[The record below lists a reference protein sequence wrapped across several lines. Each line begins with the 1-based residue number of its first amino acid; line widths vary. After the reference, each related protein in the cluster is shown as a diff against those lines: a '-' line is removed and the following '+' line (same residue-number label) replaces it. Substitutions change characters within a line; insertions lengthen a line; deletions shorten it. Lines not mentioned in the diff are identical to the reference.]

1 MAVKQMKFETDAR
14 ADIASGLSQLAR
26 AVKATLGPRGR
37 NVVLQKSF
45 GSPRITK
52 DGVTVSKE
60 IELPQPFEN
69 MGAKLVNMVASKT
82 GDVAGDGTTTAT
94 VLAEAIYT
102 LGLRSVTVGT
112 NPVIIQRGIT
122 KAAEIAAE
130 AITAQAKKVKGR
142 EDYKRV
148 ATISANGDEKIGD
161 LMADAMEKVGKE
173 GVITVDEGKATDSTL
188 EYTEGMQFDKGYL
201 SPYFL
206 TNPTTLEAALENAYI
221 LLHEK
226 KISNLAEL
234 LPLLNKIVTS
244 ARPLLIIAED
254 VESEALAALVVN
266 KLRGVLQVC
275 AVKAPGFGDRRKAMM
290 ADLAVVTGGK
300 FISEDL
306 GLKLEN
312 VEIEDMGNAKHI
324 VVDKDKTLI
333 VEGGGKRKEIES
345 RAEQIR
351 KQIEATTSDYDRE
364 KLQERLAKL
373 TGGVAV
379 IRAGAATEM
388 EMKER
393 KDLIDDALHATRAA
407 AEEGIVPGGGVAFL
421 RAIEAVENGKRQAKG
436 DEKIGFDIVAEALRS
451 PARQIA
457 DNAGEDGQVVV
468 AEILEN
474 KNPSWGYNAATGEFG
489 DMFKLGIIDPA
500 KVSKTALLNA
510 ASVAGLALDDRC
522 PDHRIEREGKGD
534 HEADA
539 PLPARSS
546 DPSLTKVN
554 RDCAKARRYLVR
566 ALCLRVF
573 PALLPMWD
581 RADEDRNI
589 NDFPNVG

>member
-1 MAVKQMKFETDAR
+1 MASKQMKFESDAR
-14 ADIASGLSQLAR
+14 AEIASGLSQLAR
-26 AVKATLGPRGR
+26 AVKATLGPRGK

-52 DGVTVSKE
+52 DGVSVAKE

-69 MGAKLVNMVASKT
+69 MGAKLVQTVANKT

-94 VLAEAIYT
+94 VLAEAIFRE
-102 LGLRSVTVGT
+102 GLKYVTAGNA
-112 NPVIIQRGIT
+112 NPVTIQRGIL
-122 KAAEIAAE
+122 KAAEVAAD
-130 AITAQAKKVKGR
+130 AITAQSKKVKGR
-142 EDYKRV
+142 DDYKRV
-148 ATISANGDEKIGD
+148 ATISANGDDLIGN

-173 GVITVDEGKATDSTL
+173 GVITVDEGKSTESVL

-206 TNPTTLEAALENAYI
+206 TNPTTLQAILEDAYI

-234 LPLLNKIVTS
+234 LPLLNKIVTGGK
-244 ARPLLIIAED
+244 PLLIIAED
-254 VESEALAALVVN
+254 VDAEALAALVVN
-266 KLRGVLQVC
+266 KLRGVLNIC

-290 ADLAVVTGGK
+290 GDLAAVTGGK

-312 VEIEDMGNAKHI
+312 VELEDLGSAKRI
-324 VVDKDKTLI
+324 VIDKDNTLI
-333 VEGGGKRKEIES
+333 VEGGGKKKDIDART
-345 RAEQIR
+345 EQIR
-351 KQIEATTSDYDRE
+351 MQIEKTTSDYDRE

-379 IRAGAATEM
+379 VKAGANTET

-421 RAIEAVENGKRQAKG
+421 RAIEAVDAAKSKARG
-436 DEKIGFDIVAEALRS
+436 DEKIGFDILSEALRA

-457 DNAGEDGQVVV
+457 DNAGEDGEVIV
-468 AEILEN
+468 ARILE
-474 KNPSWGYNAATGEFG
+474 KSGSHGYNAATGEFG
-489 DMFKLGIIDPA
+489 DMFKMGIIDPA
-500 KVSKTALLNA
+500 KVARTALLNA
-510 ASVAGLALDDRC
+510 ASAIGLALTTEVL
-522 PDHRIEREGKGD
+522 ITELKEKKGE
-534 HEADA
+534 EATPIA
-539 PLPARSS
+539 GA
-546 DPSLTKVN
+546 V
-554 RDCAKARRYLVR
+554 V
-566 ALCLRVF
+566 
-573 PALLPMWD
+573 
-581 RADEDRNI
+581 
-589 NDFPNVG
+589 

>member
-1 MAVKQMKFETDAR
+1 MAAKQMMFDSDAR
-14 ADIASGLSQLAR
+14 AEIAAGLSQLAR

-37 NVVLQKSF
+37 NVILQKSY

-60 IELPQPFEN
+60 IELAQPFEN
-69 MGAKLVNMVASKT
+69 MGAKLINMVASKT

-94 VLAEAIYT
+94 VLAEAIFT
-102 LGLRSVTVGT
+102 EGLPYVRSGV
-112 NPVIIQRGIT
+112 NPVQIQRGIL
-122 KAAEIAAE
+122 KAAEVAAE
-130 AITAQAKKVKGR
+130 AISALSKPVKNK
-142 EDYKRV
+142 EDYRKV
-148 ATISANGDEKIGD
+148 ATISANGDEHIGQ

-173 GVITVDEGKATDSTL
+173 GVITVDEGKGTESVL

-206 TNPTTLEAALENAYI
+206 TNPTTLQAILEDAYI

-234 LPLLNKIVTS
+234 LPLLNKVVTGGK
-244 ARPLLIIAED
+244 PLLIIAED
-254 VESEALAALVVN
+254 VDAEALAALVVN
-266 KLRGVLQVC
+266 KLRGVLNVC

-290 ADLAVVTGGK
+290 GDLAVVTGGK

-312 VEIEDMGNAKHI
+312 VELDDLGRAKRI
-324 VVDKDKTLI
+324 VVDKDNTLI
-333 VEGGGKRKEIES
+333 VEGAGSKKEIQA

-351 KQIEATTSDYDRE
+351 LQIERTTSDYDRE

-379 IRAGAATEM
+379 VKAGANTET

-393 KDLIDDALHATRAA
+393 KDLIDDALHATKAA

-421 RAIEAVENGKRQAKG
+421 RAIEAVENGKRQAKA
-436 DEKIGFDIVAEALRS
+436 DEKLGFDILAEALKS

-457 DNAGEDGQVVV
+457 DNAGEDGEVIVSQ
-468 AEILEN
+468 ILDN
-474 KNPSWGYNAATGEFG
+474 KNANYGYNAATGEFG
-489 DMFKLGIIDPA
+489 DMFKMGIIDPT
-500 KVSKTALLNA
+500 KVAKTALLNA
-510 ASVAGLALDDRC
+510 ASAIGLALTTDVLLT
-522 PDHRIEREGKGD
+522 ELKEKKGE
-534 HEADA
+534 EATA
-539 PLPARSS
+539 VSGAVS
-546 DPSLTKVN
+546 
-554 RDCAKARRYLVR
+554 
-566 ALCLRVF
+566 
-573 PALLPMWD
+573 
-581 RADEDRNI
+581 
-589 NDFPNVG
+589 